1 MILCFSFNA
10 NVVPTFFGEYFELVA
25 LMGSWAQGIS
35 WLKFASVCRLL
46 SFRVKLYLNL
56 APATAAI
63 IWHTAQRTF
72 MPRLDSPQTFRL
84 RQCSWMKFRP
94 LKLFV
99 HYWKMKGTKIDS
111 RIVKWLPGCDVWCWC
126 WRVSVY
132 NLVRAA
138 VGDTSHA
145 PATAYSAQPSPLSP
159 PEYMMGA
166 GVMTFIFPLRTIYS
180 SRNICY

>member
-72 MPRLDSPQTFRL
+72 IRRLDSPQTFRL

-99 HYWKMKGTKIDS
+99 HYWNERDKYNQGLWNVCLDVMCGVGVDVCPCIIWSGQQLATPLTP
-111 RIVKWLPGCDVWCWC
+111 RPLHIVHNPPL
-126 WRVSVY
+126 
-132 NLVRAA
+132 
-138 VGDTSHA
+138 
-145 PATAYSAQPSPLSP
+145 LSP
-159 PEYMMGA
+159 PEYMMGWSW
-166 GVMTFIFPLRTIYS
+166 GWVMSFIFTLRTCQIF
-180 SRNICY
+180 

>member
-84 RQCSWMKFRP
+84 RQCSWMKFMP

-99 HYWKMKGTKIDS
+99 HYWNERDKYNQGLWNVCLAVMCG
-111 RIVKWLPGCDVWCWC
+111 VGVDVCPCIIW
-126 WRVSVY
+126 SGQQ
-132 NLVRAA
+132 L
-138 VGDTSHA
+138 
-145 PATAYSAQPSPLSP
+145 ATPLTPRPLHNP
-159 PEYMMGA
+159 PHCHHLNIWWGEAGA
-166 GVMTFIFPLRTIYS
+166 GWWHS
-180 SRNICY
+180 SLPCGHVKFFKFS

>member
-1 MILCFSFNA
+1 MTMTYFRSEDYAWWSFVLVLMQI

-99 HYWKMKGTKIDS
+99 HYWNERDKNRYNQGLWNVCLAVMCGEVLT
-111 RIVKWLPGCDVWCWC
+111 CA
-126 WRVSVY
+126 RV
-132 NLVRAA
+132 
-138 VGDTSHA
+138 
-145 PATAYSAQPSPLSP
+145 
-159 PEYMMGA
+159 
-166 GVMTFIFPLRTIYS
+166 
-180 SRNICY
+180 